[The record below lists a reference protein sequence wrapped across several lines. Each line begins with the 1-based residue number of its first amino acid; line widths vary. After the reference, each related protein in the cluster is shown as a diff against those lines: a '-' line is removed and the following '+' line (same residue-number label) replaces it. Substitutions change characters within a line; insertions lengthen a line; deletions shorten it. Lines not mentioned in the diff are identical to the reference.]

1 MKGRKGRR
9 KAGEREERE
18 WREEK
23 WEGGKRKEEKGKKR
37 RGGSEMC
44 SVVEHM
50 SCETPWVESTT
61 LEIIFQK
68 EEEGP
73 ER

>member
-1 MKGRKGRR
+1 MEGRRKKGRREKKGRKR
-9 KAGEREERE
+9 
-18 WREEK
+18 
-23 WEGGKRKEEKGKKR
+23 KKR

-61 LEIIFQK
+61 PEIIFQK

-73 ER
+73 E